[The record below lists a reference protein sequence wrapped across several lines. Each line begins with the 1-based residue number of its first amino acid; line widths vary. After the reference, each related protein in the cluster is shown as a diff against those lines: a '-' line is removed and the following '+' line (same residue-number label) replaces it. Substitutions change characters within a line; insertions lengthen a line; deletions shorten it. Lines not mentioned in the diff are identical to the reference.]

1 MAGSDLLA
9 AASLNLNEAWN
20 MSWGEGIQFL
30 IVLIILY
37 YVKKRIDLHFAR
49 KTAKNNIYK
58 VKIVEGH
65 IDIDHGHIESIEH
78 NHVEGDVNTH
88 AKQW

>member
-1 MAGSDLLA
+1 MTNLLA

-37 YVKKRIDLHFAR
+37 WIKVQIDTRAGLGRKKANQLR
-49 KTAKNNIYK
+49 KI
-58 VKIVEGH
+58 IVEALK
-65 IDIDHGHIESIEH
+65 EANS
-78 NHVEGDVNTH
+78 
-88 AKQW
+88 